1 MDKQYKVVFN
11 FYKNG
16 DYENVC
22 NDTNILLF
30 KDLVTPIF
38 VEVRNKVISVTNDLL
53 EEWNKEFNVM
63 HPNMCGLTTEYE
75 NFIIRKTKPFVNVIN
90 KRYGFTKKLWWL
102 DYEMIYEGQD
112 ECYADF
118 VFKIK
123 LGNDIY
129 SCVITL
135 KEM

>member
-53 EEWNKEFNVM
+53 ESWNNEFDET
-63 HPNMCGLTTEYE
+63 HPGMDGMTFEYE
-75 NFIIRKTKPFVNVIN
+75 NFIIEKFKPFVDDIN

-102 DYEMIYEGQD
+102 DYEMIYKDED
-112 ECYADF
+112 ECHSDF

-129 SCVITL
+129 STVITC